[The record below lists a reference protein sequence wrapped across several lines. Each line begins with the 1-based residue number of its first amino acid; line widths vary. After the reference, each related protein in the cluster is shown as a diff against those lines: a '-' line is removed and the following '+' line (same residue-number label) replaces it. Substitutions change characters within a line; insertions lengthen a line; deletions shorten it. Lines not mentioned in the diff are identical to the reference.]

1 MAFLGVKEFL
11 CNTLFPYGGDYMDKD
26 NERILLANVIGECI
40 KSLQLDKGINQ
51 QELAQRS
58 GVPLRS
64 LRRIERGQVNVNV
77 YSLRQVVLALGEEM
91 SEFWRIVENN
101 MELMGE
107 EFPHVRKRLAD
118 KVLRGRDNKI

>member
-1 MAFLGVKEFL
+1 MSVLAVKINL

-40 KSLQLDKGINQ
+40 KSLQLDKNINQ
-51 QELAQRS
+51 KELALLS
-58 GVPLRS
+58 GVSERS

-77 YSLRQVVLALGEEM
+77 YVLRQLVMALGEEM
-91 SEFWRIVENN
+91 PDFWRIVEKN

-107 EFPHVRKRLAD
+107 EFPRVRKRVAD
-118 KVLRGRDNKI
+118 KVLRDNKK